1 MTTWKVTKM
10 TSDNEPTY
18 IIVVVLA
25 ITKADGPQVYA
36 NACAAVEDICTITK
50 AEWKAETGVAV
61 FHGVPYKPLSVC
73 SARLY
78 SDEAT
83 KTRMHSLDYREQG
96 RGTLNSMVY
105 PAGKQ

>member
-10 TSDNEPTY
+10 TNSAEPTY
-18 IIVVVLA
+18 TIVVVLA
-25 ITKADGPQVYA
+25 ITKSDGPHVYA
-36 NACAAVEDICTITK
+36 NACAAIEDICTITK

-61 FHGVPYKPLSVC
+61 FHGVPHKALSVC

-96 RGTLNSMVY
+96 RGTLQKMVY